1 MTYTILENFLSKD
14 ECDYLVTLYQQG
26 QPVPGLIVHNKKTHI
41 NNEDVLKCDIL
52 DLPLDNHISDKTWH
66 LIDDFA
72 DQHKFF
78 INDMVGCQIMKYEK
92 NGKFAWHTDGYEPTD
107 VLSMSIQ
114 LSHPQD
120 YDGGEFQFGRHKN
133 GNTQQNATEAY
144 DNYKDNQNNIEPIM
158 TLSRNIGT
166 VCIYDSSL
174 YHRVTPVTKGAR
186 YSMTNWFHGEKM

>member
-120 YDGGEFQFGRHKN
+120 YDGGEFQFGKHKN

-144 DNYKDNQNNIEPIM
+144 DNYKDNQNNI
-158 TLSRNIGT
+158 
-166 VCIYDSSL
+166 
-174 YHRVTPVTKGAR
+174 
-186 YSMTNWFHGEKM
+186 